1 MDMRMRNL
9 PESRRHAPV
18 NSVISQYDRLYAVS
32 HGKGENAPH
41 GALFCGAGQMNQTI
55 YNHTHPPAPKA
66 NRATERQITPSRR

>member
-1 MDMRMRNL
+1 MRNL

-41 GALFCGAGQMNQTI
+41 GALFYGAGQMIQTI
-55 YNHTHPPAPKA
+55 YNHTHPSAPLA
-66 NRATERQITPSRR
+66 NRIPERQVTPSRR